1 MSDNNTQ
8 TSRIVQVPPGPLVQ
22 YYSDLSSGMLPP
34 DNMRVENLQ
43 FRVRIDPQGQITF
56 RTPDIQVVSMY
67 NFAIRRV
74 YGSMMQPLLAGAA
87 PALVNF
93 NIKEQGRNFT
103 MFKTPVSMAS
113 ILNNNGP
120 NLAEWDG
127 VYICI
132 PGTQLG
138 VEFSVDVPRWQS
150 LVAAQKEFVIQIV
163 GDYVICRN

>member
-1 MSDNNTQ
+1 MADHQNHPQ
-8 TSRIVQVPPGPLVQ
+8 AVRVPPGLLVQ

-34 DNMRVENLQ
+34 ENMRVENLQ
-43 FRVRIDPQGQITF
+43 YRLRVDPTGLVTFATPAVQI
-56 RTPDIQVVSMY
+56 ISMY

-93 NIKEQGRNFT
+93 NIREQGRNFDV
-103 MFKTPVSMAS
+103 FKVPVSMAS
-113 ILNNNGP
+113 ILNSNGP

-132 PGTQLG
+132 PGTQLS
-138 VEFSVDVPRWQS
+138 VNFSVDRPRWQS
-150 LVAAQKEFVIQIV
+150 LVAAQKEFVIQVV
-163 GDYVICRN
+163 GDYVICRS